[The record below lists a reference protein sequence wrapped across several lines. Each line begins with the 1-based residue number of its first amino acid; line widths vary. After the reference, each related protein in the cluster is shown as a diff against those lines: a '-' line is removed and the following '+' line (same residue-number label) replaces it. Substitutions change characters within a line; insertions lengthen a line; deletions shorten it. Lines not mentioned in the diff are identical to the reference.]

1 MKKVII
7 LVVAFLCAVTLQAK
21 GDLNIFSVDN
31 SKGKITSDTIA
42 KALSANGFTVDLVN
56 KMNTPFKKQFKQTDF
71 KIFTLMTVHDNKYSK
86 ELILKYPK
94 SGAFTPMGVG
104 IYQKLGD
111 NTLHVS
117 VLTADAQKKILGIDT
132 KILDHIQ
139 ADMTKALKI
148 ALPNAKQT
156 ISEDSLKDAHNLVT
170 TYEVDLDGEDW
181 EDAKD
186 EFEMTL
192 EESFKPYGFVT
203 AATQDLTFLDEEGSI
218 EEVYDFYDT
227 FSICKLKVIYT
238 VAKSR
243 PEAAAFA
250 PCTTMVYKKKDEDKI
265 VVGFPSV
272 YNWLS
277 SARVKDKA
285 AKKELLKAQADFETI
300 LKEVTE

>member
-1 MKKVII
+1 MKKVIT
-7 LVVAFLCAVTLQAK
+7 LVFVLLLSVSLQAK
-21 GDLNIFSVDN
+21 GDLNILSVEN
-31 SKGKITSDTIA
+31 AKGAITSDTIA
-42 KALSANGFTVDLVN
+42 KVLGANGFTVDLVS
-56 KMNTPFKKQFKQTDF
+56 KMNNPFKIQFKQTDF
-71 KIFTLMTVHDNKYSK
+71 KEFTLMTVHHNQLSQ
-86 ELILKYPK
+86 ELLVKYPQA
-94 SGAFTPMGVG
+94 GALTPMGVG
-104 IYQKLGD
+104 VYQKLGD
-111 NTLHVS
+111 NTLYVS
-117 VLTADAQKKILGIDT
+117 TLTADAQKKILGINS
-132 KILDHIQ
+132 KILDAIE
-139 ADMTKALKI
+139 ADMLKALKK
-148 ALPNAKQT
+148 ALPNAKLRQ
-156 ISEDSLKDAHNLVT
+156 SKDSLKEAHNLVT
-170 TYEVDLDGEDW
+170 TYELDLDGEDW

-218 EEVYDFYDT
+218 EKVYDFYDT

-272 YNWLS
+272 YNWMS
-277 SARVKDKA
+277 SARVEDKA
-285 AKKELLKAQADFETI
+285 AKKELLKAQADFESI

>member
-1 MKKVII
+1 MKKIII
-7 LVVAFLCAVTLQAK
+7 LVAAFLCTVALHAK

-42 KALSANGFTVDLVN
+42 KALNANGFTVDLVS

-94 SGAFTPMGVG
+94 SGALTPMGVG
-104 IYQKLGD
+104 IYQKMGD

-117 VLTADAQKKILGIDT
+117 VLTADAQKKILGINT

-139 ADMTKALKI
+139 TDMTKALNI

-156 ISEDSLKDAHNLVT
+156 TSEDSLKDAHNLVT
-170 TYEVDLDGEDW
+170 TYELDLDGEDW

-186 EFEMTL
+186 EFEMNL

-203 AATQDLTFLDEEGSI
+203 ASTLDLSFLDDRMDN
-218 EEVYDFYDT
+218 VYDFYDT
-227 FSICKLKVIYT
+227 YSICKLKVIYT

-250 PCTTMVYKKKDEDKI
+250 PCTTMVYKKKGEDKI

-285 AKKELLKAQADFETI
+285 AKKELLKAQHDFEAI
-300 LKEVTE
+300 LKDVTE